1 MKNIRKVVNWSVTKG
16 HKIMR
21 RMINDI
27 FGFIKR
33 MDDDKVGAFASQAAF
48 FILLSVIPCLL
59 LLMTMIQYA
68 PVEQSSVRSV
78 ILQIV
83 PAEFSTLVS
92 GIITEVYQK
101 STAIVP
107 ISAIFTLWSA
117 GKGINALTN
126 GFNNVYHVTETR
138 NYFVNRIRAMVY
150 TLIFIVAIAASL
162 VIMVFGNTIQGML
175 KSRAPVIASVTE
187 SVLNMRALILIISL
201 TIVFLLLYKA
211 IPNRKAS
218 MRSQIPGAMISAV
231 AWGLFS
237 LGFSWYLELFPGFSN
252 MYGSLTTIVLVM
264 LWMYFCMYIILIGA
278 EINAYFED
286 QLRKLHDSAK
296 EKIKKEYNNIFNHDD
311 VDDEEDDDI
320 PSKGRALQDRD

>member
-1 MKNIRKVVNWSVTKG
+1 
-16 HKIMR
+16 MR
-21 RMINDI
+21 RLIKDVL
-27 FGFIKR
+27 GFLKR

-48 FILLSVIPCLL
+48 FILLSIIPCLL

-68 PVEQSSVRSV
+68 PVEQSSVRR
-78 ILQIV
+78 IIMQIV
-83 PAEFSTLVS
+83 PAEFSSLVS

-101 STAIVP
+101 SSAVVP

-126 GFNNVYHVTETR
+126 GFNNVYHVAETR
-138 NYFVNRIRAMVY
+138 NYFVNRLRAMLY

-175 KSRAPVIASVTE
+175 RNRVPVIASVTE
-187 SVLNMRALILIISL
+187 SILHMRALILIISL
-201 TIVFLLLYKA
+201 TLIFLFLYKA

-218 MRSQIPGAMISAV
+218 IRSQIPGALISAV
-231 AWGLFS
+231 EWMVFS
-237 LGFSWYLELFPGFSN
+237 LGFSWYLEVFPGFTN

-278 EINAYFED
+278 EINAYFEN
-286 QLRKLHDSAK
+286 QLRKLQDSAK
-296 EKIKKEYNNIFNHDD
+296 QKIKKEYYNIFIHEGEDNT
-311 VDDEEDDDI
+311 DEEEDI
-320 PSKGRALQDRD
+320 TSKGRTLQDRD